1 MLNYSVAELRL
12 FYNFFQD
19 LNRKS
24 QKSTNCTKINLVYI
38 QIDHGIM
45 NPVFC
50 TVTSTFL
57 DPSLND
63 KVPLHDAA
71 INFLS
76 LS

>member
-1 MLNYSVAELRL
+1 
-12 FYNFFQD
+12 
-19 LNRKS
+19 
-24 QKSTNCTKINLVYI
+24 
-38 QIDHGIM
+38 M

-76 LS
+76 PYRKETLEAPEKLGHFLNMVIPYKHSMT